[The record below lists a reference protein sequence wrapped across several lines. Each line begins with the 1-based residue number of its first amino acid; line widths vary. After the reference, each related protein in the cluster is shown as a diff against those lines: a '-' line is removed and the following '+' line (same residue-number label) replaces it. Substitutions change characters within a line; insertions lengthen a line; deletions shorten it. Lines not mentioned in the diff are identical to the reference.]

1 MRTLRI
7 AVQAAEGRWLLCERK
22 LVEKLETPLPELGE
36 EHPLDEPRASQRFLL
51 RATER
56 PRLCSD
62 VALLSALLETELK
75 RGQAARGRTTLDF
88 LAPYEFVGGL
98 GGSTSMLTRLLMISL
113 ALAAPGRSMDFLG
126 KESVYPSS

>member
-1 MRTLRI
+1 MTAILVKATEGRIGRMRTLRI

-62 VALLSALLETELK
+62 VALLSAPERPSS
-75 RGQAARGRTTLDF
+75 RGDRRPG
-88 LAPYEFVGGL
+88 
-98 GGSTSMLTRLLMISL
+98 
-113 ALAAPGRSMDFLG
+113 AAPRWTSSPRTSSWVA
-126 KESVYPSS
+126 SVEARPCSPGC